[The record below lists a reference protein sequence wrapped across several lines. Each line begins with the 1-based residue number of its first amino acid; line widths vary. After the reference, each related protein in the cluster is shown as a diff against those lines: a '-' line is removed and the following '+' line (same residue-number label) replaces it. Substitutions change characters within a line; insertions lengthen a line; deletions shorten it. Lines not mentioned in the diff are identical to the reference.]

1 MKRPRYFDLEE
12 LLTSS
17 TARQKSIENLPSW
30 TIVEHL
36 NDFACEVLDPL
47 REAWGSGIRITS
59 GFRSPKLNS
68 AVGGVAGSIH
78 QIGYAV
84 DMVPMNGKFDE
95 FVAFLKEW
103 LPKFERSWDQCII
116 ESKGKNRW
124 IHLGYYRANG
134 GQRRQLFE
142 MKVPA

>member
-1 MKRPRYFDLEE
+1 MD
-12 LLTSS
+12 SS
-17 TARQKSIENLPSW
+17 VARQKGVSNLPSW
-30 TIVEHL
+30 TVVEHL

-47 REAWGSGIRITS
+47 REAWGSGIKITS
-59 GFRSPKLNS
+59 GYRNKALNS

-116 ESKGKNRW
+116 ESKGKSRW
-124 IHLGYYRANG
+124 IHLGYYNANG

>member
-1 MKRPRYFDLEE
+1 MRRPRFFDLEE

-17 TARQKSIENLPSW
+17 TARQRSIENLPSW

-47 REAWGSGIRITS
+47 REAWGSAINVTS
-59 GFRSPKLNS
+59 GFRNKKLNS
-68 AVGGVAGSIH
+68 AVGGVEGSIH

-84 DMVPMNGKFDE
+84 DMVPANGKFNE

-116 ESKGKNRW
+116 ESKGKSRW

-142 MKVPA
+142 KVVA